1 MKKHIALCVSIVS
14 LLFLGN
20 LLFLLNIASAQQSSA
35 NKPANFRSVAM
46 VSEVFQPGARALLIE
61 DYCPWGCC
69 SNEAALTAL
78 GIPYDL
84 IHSASL
90 ANTNLCKYRFIMY
103 ASDQPQS
110 YYNTI
115 AANINKISAYVHDCC
130 GLLIAHSCDKGWAGG
145 YWTNILPADVVVGHQ
160 NAYYNSIHIT
170 DPSHCV
176 VSGLDDTFFA
186 NWGYSVHGYFTNLP
200 SGTNTIMVVNP
211 SPSNRPMPTYIDYQ
225 YGQGRVWA
233 SMHTAEWGYY
243 GCSYPAGAQFLLNEL
258 KCADDYKCGG
268 CCEQV
273 LNMITELTS
282 TVGAIEAKNDKMEV
296 KLDGLGR
303 AVKAIEAKND
313 KMEVKLDSLGRAV
326 NDLANM
332 LKRLQDAAAK
342 LEAKMDRPNVK

>member
-1 MKKHIALCVSIVS
+1 MKKHLMLCVSIVS

-20 LLFLLNIASAQQSSA
+20 LLFLLNIASAQQSSTT
-35 NKPANFRSVAM
+35 KPANFRSGAM
-46 VSEVFQPGARALLIE
+46 VNEVFQAGARALLIE

-130 GLLIAHSCDKGWAGG
+130 GLLIAHSCDMGWAGG
-145 YWTNILPADVVVGHQ
+145 HWTSILPGGVGHQ

-170 DPSHCV
+170 NPSHCV
-176 VSGLDDTFFA
+176 VSGLDDNFFA
-186 NWGYSVHGYFTNLP
+186 NWNYSVHGYFTNLQP
-200 SGTNTIMVVNP
+200 GTNVIMVVNA
-211 SPSNRPMPTYIDYQ
+211 SSSMPTYIDYQ

-233 SMHTAEWGYY
+233 SMHTVEWGYY
-243 GCSYPAGAQFLLNEL
+243 GCNYPAGAQFLLNEL
-258 KCADDYKCGG
+258 GCADDYECGG
-268 CCEQV
+268 CCEKV
-273 LNMITELTS
+273 LNIVTELTS
-282 TVGAIEAKNDKMEV
+282 AVGAIEAKNDKVEV
-296 KLDGLGR
+296 KLDGLGK

-313 KMEVKLDSLGRAV
+313 KMEVKLDELGKLNKRID
-326 NDLANM
+326 DLVRM
-332 LKRLQDAAAK
+332 LNNLQNSTNR